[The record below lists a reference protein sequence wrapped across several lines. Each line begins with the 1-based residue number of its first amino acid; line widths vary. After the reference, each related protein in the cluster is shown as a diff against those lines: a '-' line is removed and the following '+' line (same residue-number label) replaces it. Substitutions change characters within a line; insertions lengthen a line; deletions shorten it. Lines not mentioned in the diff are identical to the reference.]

1 MSDDDHHVHFDPAY
15 EHEGTSD
22 ATPGG
27 YDRER
32 RPGEVA
38 FAAFL
43 VLFSLALLWNAY
55 GISGFEALSGAGT
68 IPMVTAAIMLVTAA
82 LSLRRTMARPL
93 FGGEALSRDILP
105 RNVVVFVGLLIV
117 YALLLHPLGFIPTSA
132 LFLLASVKL
141 LGRYGWG
148 FAIAVSL
155 GTLALIWIV
164 FRLIFSVLMPEG
176 IVPEGEFIQLFRNL
190 F

>member
-1 MSDDDHHVHFDPAY
+1 M
-15 EHEGTSD
+15 
-22 ATPGG
+22 
-27 YDRER
+27 
-32 RPGEVA
+32 VA
-38 FAAFL
+38 
-43 VLFSLALLWNAY
+43 
-55 GISGFEALSGAGT
+55 
-68 IPMVTAAIMLVTAA
+68 
-82 LSLRRTMARPL
+82 
-93 FGGEALSRDILP
+93 GEALSRDILP